1 MARLVESTFGFR
13 PRMTKIAPD
22 FNFPKVLMVVD
33 DYWVPARIDGVT
45 VDFPGGNGKNFT
57 EYSFAKISFFILYTL
72 LSDVGNMVSPE
83 IGAYPKLALIGAF
96 GHKSDFFLS

>member
-1 MARLVESTFGFR
+1 
-13 PRMTKIAPD
+13 
-22 FNFPKVLMVVD
+22 MVVD

-45 VDFPGGNGKNFT
+45 VDFPGG
-57 EYSFAKISFFILYTL
+57 EMAKILLNILLQKLLFFILYTL

>member
-45 VDFPGGNGKNFT
+45 VDFPGGN
-57 EYSFAKISFFILYTL
+57 ILLQKLLFLFCTL
-72 LSDVGNMVSPE
+72 CSLMSGTWCP
-83 IGAYPKLALIGAF
+83 PK
-96 GHKSDFFLS
+96 SVPSQNWP